1 MNYQDYIDF
10 SREELLGKVAA
21 AMSEKRF
28 RHVLGVEQTAI
39 ALAELYGCDVT
50 KASLAALLHDYAK
63 EVEDKVFLALI
74 DQKNLDSDLKQWGNN
89 IWHGVVGAY
98 LIADTFGLADQEIL
112 QAIQRHTVGAC
123 QMTLLDNWVMAS
135 GLGIVVMGVLGEEA
149 RHDKDQRGV
158 CPDDACRGVD
168 VGIAVGVE
176 HPLDEFTP
184 EGGDQPKDHPDDGG
198 YEHVAH
204 DGCKG
209 DSGHRSGQGDVVG
222 DGDIGT
228 QDQQDDADRA
238 QGEGQYGCL
247 GGKGGIDPFN
257 LGHI

>member
-10 SREELLGKVAA
+10 SREELLVKVAA

-98 LIADTFGLADQEIL
+98 FIADTFGLADQEIL
-112 QAIQRHTVGAC
+112 QAIQRHTVGAR
-123 QMTLLDNWVMAS
+123 QMTLLDKVLYVADYIEP
-135 GLGIVVMGVLGEEA
+135 GRDFPVVAEA
-149 RHDKDQRGV
+149 RLLASQSLDQAVAFETAQTIVHLAKKGIPIYPQTVDTYNAYVHYLKEDK
-158 CPDDACRGVD
+158 
-168 VGIAVGVE
+168 
-176 HPLDEFTP
+176 
-184 EGGDQPKDHPDDGG
+184 
-198 YEHVAH
+198 
-204 DGCKG
+204 
-209 DSGHRSGQGDVVG
+209 
-222 DGDIGT
+222 
-228 QDQQDDADRA
+228 
-238 QGEGQYGCL
+238 
-247 GGKGGIDPFN
+247 
-257 LGHI
+257 